1 MVFLRNNNRI
11 AQFVNFEFFIARRII
26 AAKDYKSSISAPI
39 IKIAITAIA
48 LGIIM
53 MLVSIAT
60 TLGFQKKIHE
70 KVSAFNGDILITNYD
85 TNQSN
90 DSQIPISKKQAFY
103 PKFNSVEGIEHIQ
116 ITASKGAVIRTA
128 ATFEGVVVKGVGTD
142 YNWSYFE
149 EFLREGRLPDYSG
162 DLNDEILISEYLAN
176 RLDLKLND
184 KVVTFF
190 LQQGETQKARPR
202 GFVIVGI
209 YNSGFQQFDEQ
220 YLISD
225 IRHLQRL
232 NRWEDDQIG
241 AFEVFVSDFD
251 NIDQVGAR
259 VYKEIGSK
267 LDAVTIR
274 QKYGSI
280 FEWLDLFDFNVA
292 LIIGIMILVAGI
304 NMITALLVLILER
317 TQMIGILKA
326 LGSSDWSVRKVFL
339 YNAMYLILVGLFWGN
354 VIGLGLLLTQKYFK
368 LFPLDPDTYYVTE
381 APVFLDFGYILAL
394 NAGTFVLCLLML
406 LVPSY
411 IIAKISPVKAIR
423 FE

>member
-1 MVFLRNNNRI
+1 M
-11 AQFVNFEFFIARRII
+11 NFEFFIARRII
-26 AAKDYKSSISAPI
+26 AAKDHKSSISGPI

-53 MLVSIAT
+53 MLVSVAT
-60 TLGFQKKIHE
+60 SMGLQKKIRE
-70 KVSAFNGDILITNYD
+70 KVSAFNGDIIITNYD

-90 DSQIPISKKQAFY
+90 DSQIPISKKQDFY
-103 PKFNSVEGIEHIQ
+103 PKFSQVEGIKHIQ
-116 ITASKGAVIRTA
+116 ITAQKGAVIRTEKD
-128 ATFEGVVVKGVGTD
+128 FEGIVVKGVGTD
-142 YNWSYFE
+142 FNWQYFE
-149 EFLREGRLPDYSG
+149 EFLREGRLPKYKG
-162 DLNDEILISEYLAN
+162 DLNEEVLISEYLAN

-190 LQQGETQKARPR
+190 MQEGTTQKARPR
-202 GFVIVGI
+202 GFDIVGI

-220 YLISD
+220 YLIAD
-225 IRHLQRL
+225 IRHIQFL
-232 NRWEDDQIG
+232 NKWEEDQIG
-241 AFEVFVSDFD
+241 SFEVFVEDFD
-251 NIDQVGAR
+251 SIDAIGGQ
-259 VYKEIGSK
+259 VYKTIGSE

-280 FEWLDLFDFNVA
+280 FEWIDLFDFNTY

-339 YNAMYLILVGLFWGN
+339 YNAMYLIVVGLFWGN
-354 VIGLGLLLTQKYFK
+354 VIGLGLLLAQKYFK
-368 LFPLDPDTYYVTE
+368 LFPLNPDTYYVTE
-381 APVFLDFGYILAL
+381 APVYLDAGYILAL

-406 LVPSY
+406 LIPSY